1 MHEIETSRV
10 VLKKYP
16 FLARSAAEVGSVQ
29 IRNRATI
36 GGNMANATPS
46 ADVAPALIALEA
58 KAQIAGL
65 DGERTIPLEELFR
78 GPGQTNL
85 APEEILTA
93 IVIPPVSSGLRGDYI
108 KFSPR
113 EMMDLAYVGVAVALD
128 LDGGKQCRKAR
139 ISLGAVSPTP
149 MRARRAEAML
159 ENQTITEAL
168 AEKAAAEAAAES
180 KPISDV
186 RSSADYR
193 REMVRVNTKRALL
206 NAVAGEPASWVERRD
221 RRY

>member
-1 MHEIETSRV
+1 
-10 VLKKYP
+10 
-16 FLARSAAEVGSVQ
+16 VQ

-58 KAQIAGL
+58 KAKISGL
-65 DGERTIPLEELFR
+65 NGERTISLEELFR

-93 IVIPPVSSGLRGDYI
+93 IVIPPASSGLRGDYI

-128 LDGGKQCRKAR
+128 LHDGKQCRKAR
-139 ISLGAVSPTP
+139 IALGAVSPTP
-149 MRARRAEAML
+149 MRARRAEALL
-159 ENQTITEAL
+159 ENQTVTEEL
-168 AEKAAAEAAAES
+168 AEKAGAEAAAES

-206 NAVAGEPASWVERRD
+206 NAVAGEPAFWVERRD